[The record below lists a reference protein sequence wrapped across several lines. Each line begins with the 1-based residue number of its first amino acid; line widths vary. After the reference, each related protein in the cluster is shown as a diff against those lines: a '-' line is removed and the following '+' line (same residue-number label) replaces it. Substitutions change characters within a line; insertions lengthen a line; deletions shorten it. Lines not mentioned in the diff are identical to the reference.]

1 MRRLARLLAVWSVFG
16 LGGCASPPTPEDWN
30 AARAAPKPTSED
42 SAQKAVVTYFAGVLK
57 DPDSAKY
64 RFMPVV
70 NGIARMGSLTMKGWF
85 MCGTINAK
93 NSFGGYTGA
102 EPFLAYFEPSTTDQI
117 SQGTVDADQYNIIG
131 NICSGLYGRSTL

>member
-1 MRRLARLLAVWSVFG
+1 MRRFACTLAVCSSFA
-16 LGGCASPPTPEDWN
+16 LAGCAAPPTPADWS

-42 SAQKAVVTYFAGVLK
+42 AAQKAVVTYFSGVLK
-57 DPDSAKY
+57 DPDSARY
-64 RFMPVV
+64 QFMPAV

-102 EPFLAYFEPSTTDQI
+102 QPFLAYFNPSTTDQVND
-117 SQGTVDADQYNIIG
+117 GTVDADEHNIIG
-131 NICSGLYGRSTL
+131 NTCSGLYGRS